1 MAPGCDAHHSD
12 HPRKMM
18 IRAHETGGR
27 FDQLWRSLMVNFK
40 DRAGNGESG
49 FWGAELLPVIVDL
62 VALFGLFLFVVGLLI
77 LLGEGLA
84 IKFGGYSPM

>member
-1 MAPGCDAHHSD
+1 
-12 HPRKMM
+12 MM
-18 IRAHETGGR
+18 IEYTKLVGV
-27 FDQLWRSLMVNFK
+27 FDQLWRSPMVKFK

-62 VALFGLFLFVVGLLI
+62 VALFGLFLFVVGFLI